1 MVPTLIVL
9 KGRSDSMA
17 LAHWI
22 RRAVDRVARNR
33 QVHRCSV
40 VMTPVQRGGGPS
52 FEVVVRWQEL
62 GRECVARAASP
73 DPFLAVRDAFDD
85 VEIRL
90 PVAPVELCAAVGG

>member
-9 KGRSDSMA
+9 KGPSDSLA

-22 RRAVDRVARNR
+22 RRAVDRVANQR

-40 VMTPVQRGGGPS
+40 VMAPVQRRTGES
-52 FEVVVRWQEL
+52 YEVTVRWQEL
-62 GRECVARAASP
+62 GRECVARASSP

-90 PVAPVELCAAVGG
+90 PVAPVEYQAAIGG